1 MVRSACMVLA
11 VVMST
16 GQAFGERAPWQGQG
30 TQKMPFH
37 VTAVRS
43 GEAHD
48 VCASDSDCTATRF
61 IVEGYSD
68 VKDNST
74 DYVLDCVEITAL
86 KPSPHPL
93 VECDRVHAHND
104 YVVRLMS
111 DAIAFGEAKPHSP
124 DGPGQSAYR
133 IVSEKERTQQKQ

>member
-1 MVRSACMVLA
+1 MLHSANFALA
-11 VVMST
+11 MLVISAAQT
-16 GQAFGERAPWQGQG
+16 LGQEQG
-30 TQKMPFH
+30 TQKIPFH

-43 GEAHD
+43 EEASD
-48 VCASDSDCTATRF
+48 VCASDSGCTATRF
-61 IVEGYSD
+61 TVEGYSAM
-68 VKDNST
+68 KDHST

-86 KPSPHPL
+86 KPSPHPM

-111 DAIAFGEAKPHSP
+111 DAIAFGEAKPRSP

-133 IVSEKERTQQKQ
+133 IVSEKERTQQKR